1 MKFPVRILTLILV
14 TVAISSVGV
23 HAFESGMWPGEGRPV
38 FVAKSELTLYE
49 KPLRSSRIV
58 RGSKISKGRKLDFA
72 QTVYR
77 TTKSGWFKVLA
88 TSSASVRSYGAV
100 DVLSAEDYYN
110 KGVEKAIS
118 FKAGDLIEFLQ
129 YRAEG
134 ECIARVGG
142 EVMAFSPDANIS
154 VVAEPQTEWWIEIVN
169 KQKNPIGWVL
179 IDKKTVA
186 SLDREF

>member
-1 MKFPVRILTLILV
+1 MRFTVRILTLLLLML
-14 TVAISSVGV
+14 AISAVKV
-23 HAFESGMWPGEGRPV
+23 LAFESSMWPGEGRPV
-38 FVAKSELTLYE
+38 FVAKTELTLYE
-49 KPLRSSRIV
+49 RPLRSSRV
-58 RGSKISKGRKLDFA
+58 VPGLKIPKGQKLDYI

-77 TTKSGWFKVLA
+77 TTESGWFKVLA

-100 DVLSAEDYYN
+100 DVLSAEDYYD
-110 KGVEKAIS
+110 KGVEKTIS
-118 FKAGDLIEFLQ
+118 FQSGDLIAFLQ

-134 ECIARVGG
+134 ECIARLGS
-142 EVMAFSPDANIS
+142 EVVAFSPDVNIS
-154 VVAEPQTEWWIEIVN
+154 VVAEPQTEWWVEIAN